1 MVVMNQNM
9 IQNILLAIV
18 VALSGWNMHTVNQLQ
33 LDMREVQ
40 VTHINMADISELKS
54 RIDKLEWLLQA
65 DAMVK

>member
-1 MVVMNQNM
+1 MNQNM

-40 VTHINMADISELKS
+40 VTHINMADIADITA
-54 RIDKLEWLLQA
+54 RIAKLEWLLQM
-65 DAMVK
+65 DAMEK

>member
-1 MVVMNQNM
+1 M

-40 VTHINMADISELKS
+40 VTHINMADITELKS
-54 RIDKLEWLLQA
+54 RIAKLEWLLQM
-65 DAMVK
+65 DAMEK

>member
-1 MVVMNQNM
+1 M

-40 VTHINMADISELKS
+40 VTHINMADITELKS
-54 RIDKLEWLLQA
+54 RIAKLEWLLQA

>member
-1 MVVMNQNM
+1 MNQNM

-40 VTHINMADISELKS
+40 VTHINMADIAELKS
-54 RIDKLEWLLQA
+54 RIAKLEWLLQM
-65 DAMVK
+65 DAMEK

>member
-1 MVVMNQNM
+1 MNQNM
-9 IQNILLAIV
+9 IQNALLAIL

-40 VTHINMADISELKS
+40 VTHINMADIADLKT
-54 RIDKLEWLLQA
+54 RIQKLEWLLQA

>member
-1 MVVMNQNM
+1 MNQNM
-9 IQNILLAIV
+9 IQNALLAIL

-40 VTHINMADISELKS
+40 VTHINMADMADMKA
-54 RIDKLEWLLQA
+54 RIQKLEWILQA

>member
-1 MVVMNQNM
+1 MNQNM
-9 IQNILLAIV
+9 IQNALLAIL

-40 VTHINMADISELKS
+40 VTHINMADIAELKS
-54 RIDKLEWLLQA
+54 RIQKLEWLLQA

>member
-1 MVVMNQNM
+1 MNQNM

-18 VALSGWNMHTVNQLQ
+18 VALSGWNMKTVNDLQ

-54 RIDKLEWLLQA
+54 RIAKLEWLLQA
-65 DAMVK
+65 DAMEK

>member
-1 MVVMNQNM
+1 MNQNM

-18 VALSGWNMHTVNQLQ
+18 VALSGWNMKTVNDLQ

-40 VTHINMADISELKS
+40 VTHINMAEITELKS
-54 RIDKLEWLLQA
+54 RISKLEWLLQQ

>member
-18 VALSGWNMHTVNQLQ
+18 VALSGWNMKTVNDLQ

-54 RIDKLEWLLQA
+54 RIAKLEWLLQA